1 MRQRAKPPIEV
12 ANWEQETNVLFEDD
26 NSQDIY
32 AEDNAEPSTLVEEQ
46 DMAPMHDDLTRDLNL
61 QDLSSE
67 ITVDQPLEENAHD
80 NLIGVD
86 LDDLFI
92 DDGINGR

>member
-1 MRQRAKPPIEV
+1 
-12 ANWEQETNVLFEDD
+12 
-26 NSQDIY
+26 
-32 AEDNAEPSTLVEEQ
+32 
-46 DMAPMHDDLTRDLNL
+46 MAPMHDDLTRDLNL

-92 DDGINGR
+92 DEAESMGGERNE